1 MKNKA
6 WKKPDQ
12 IISLGECRI
21 CNKEITNNMSFLTF
35 ADETR
40 SHITCDKKEYFK
52 KLIEKD
58 K

>member
-1 MKNKA
+1 
-6 WKKPDQ
+6 
-12 IISLGECRI
+12 
-21 CNKEITNNMSFLTF
+21 MSFLSF